1 MWVCTR
7 WALAVQ
13 GLNRPL
19 ELLPDFVEAGA
30 CRCQEKLA
38 AVIPRSGYLVWAPS
52 TSSSA
57 TMEEDSTAKSAAA
70 AGTMQTSV
78 VADSACRIKRSE
90 TAEAQDAME
99 KGCSPYAALLE

>member
-1 MWVCTR
+1 
-7 WALAVQ
+7 
-13 GLNRPL
+13 
-19 ELLPDFVEAGA
+19 
-30 CRCQEKLA
+30 
-38 AVIPRSGYLVWAPS
+38 
-52 TSSSA
+52 
-57 TMEEDSTAKSAAA
+57 MEEDSTAKSAAA